1 MPNLLIARRCATSVR
16 GRQRWARPVVA
27 AGLHLAALCLAIA
40 QAQAQAQSL
49 DELYTAARGYDA
61 TYLSGRSL
69 ADSAPYRAAQ
79 ADALLR
85 PSVSLD
91 ASANTGR
98 VETSFG
104 NGSFNTRSGQL
115 SARQPLFNRNSSVTI
130 DQAQRELEASALRL
144 EVAEQDLIVRLAQ
157 AYFDVLAAQ
166 DALATTRTSKVA
178 INEQLASAKRNFEVG
193 TATITDTR
201 EAQARFDLATA
212 QELAADNDLRNKRIA
227 LDLLVGRSNVEPK
240 GLTPPV
246 SLPPIAPA
254 DVEVWARNADAQH
267 PSVRLAQLSL
277 EIARLETSKARAGH
291 LPTLDAVAS
300 VANQYNSSGRSGS
313 QLSSAGTTNT
323 GSIGVQFNLPLFTG
337 LSVQNRIKETLAL
350 EDKSNNDLEAARRAV
365 SLGTRQAYF
374 GVQSLRAQVL
384 ALEAAES
391 SSALALEATQLGYR
405 VGVRVNIDVLN
416 AQTQLY
422 TTRRDLSKARYD
434 TLLGGL
440 RLRQAAGQLKAED
453 VTAVSRLLTR

>member
-1 MPNLLIARRCATSVR
+1 MTAPLLRRSLAACLNA
-16 GRQRWARPVVA
+16 VVA
-27 AGLHLAALCLAIA
+27 GIA
-40 QAQAQAQSL
+40 MVTAMGAQAQSL
-49 DELYTAARGYDA
+49 DALYTAARSYDA
-61 TYLSGRSL
+61 TYLSARAL
-69 ADSAPYRAAQ
+69 ADSAQYRAAQ

-91 ASANTGR
+91 ADVNTGR
-98 VETSFG
+98 VETG
-104 NGSFNTRSGQL
+104 LGTGSFNTRSGQL

-130 DQAQRELEASALRL
+130 EQAQRELDAAALRL

-201 EAQARFDLATA
+201 EAQARFDLAAA
-212 QELAADNDLRNKRIA
+212 QEIAADNDLRNARIA
-227 LDLLVGRSNVEPK
+227 LDVLVGQSNVQPQ
-240 GLTPPV
+240 GLNPPV
-246 SLPPIAPA
+246 TLPPVVPA
-254 DVEVWARNADAQH
+254 DAEVWARAADGQH
-267 PSVRLAQLSL
+267 PQVRLAQLTL
-277 EIARLETSKARAGH
+277 EVAQLETSKARAGH
-291 LPTLDAVAS
+291 LPTLDAVAGL
-300 VANQYNSSGRSGS
+300 NSSFNSTGNSGS
-313 QLSSAGTTNT
+313 QLSRSGTTNT

-337 LSVQNRIKETLAL
+337 LSVQNRIKETLSL
-350 EDKSNNDLEAARRAV
+350 EERSRNDLEAARRAV

-374 GVQSLRAQVL
+374 GVQSLQAQVL

-440 RLRQAAGQLKAED
+440 RLRQAAGQLKAGD
-453 VTAVSRLLTR
+453 VTAVSRLLAP

>member
-1 MPNLLIARRCATSVR
+1 MPALPITPRHADSATKPR
-16 GRQRWARPVVA
+16 RWARLLAVT
-27 AGLHLAALCLAIA
+27 GLNLTALCLAT
-40 QAQAQAQSL
+40 AQAQSL

-61 TYLSGRSL
+61 TYLSARSL

-79 ADALLR
+79 ANALLR
-85 PSVSLD
+85 PSLNLD

-98 VETSFG
+98 VETAS
-104 NGSFNTRSGQL
+104 NNASFNTRSGQL
-115 SARQPLFNRNSSVTI
+115 SARQPLFNRSSSVTI
-130 DQAQRELEASALRL
+130 DQAERELAASALRL
-144 EVAEQDLIVRLAQ
+144 ELAEQDLIVRLAQ

-227 LDLLVGRSNVEPK
+227 LDLLVGRSNVEPR

-246 SLPPIAPA
+246 TLSPITPA
-254 DVEVWARNADAQH
+254 DADAWARNADAQH

-277 EIARLETSKARAGH
+277 EVARLETSKARSGH

-300 VANQYNSSGRSGS
+300 VTSQYNSSGRSGS
-313 QLSSAGTTNT
+313 QLSGVGTTNT

-350 EDKSNNDLEAARRAV
+350 EDKSQNDLEAARRAV

-374 GVQSLRAQVL
+374 GVQSLQAQVL

-440 RLRQAAGQLKAED
+440 RLRQAAGQLKPED
-453 VTAVSRLLTR
+453 VTAVSRLLSP

>member
-1 MPNLLIARRCATSVR
+1 MPTPPIHPRCALLATRSQPWVRLTSVT
-16 GRQRWARPVVA
+16 
-27 AGLHLAALCLAIA
+27 LLNLAALCMGA
-40 QAQAQAQSL
+40 AQAQSL

-61 TYLSGRSL
+61 TYLSARSL
-69 ADSAPYRAAQ
+69 ADSAQYRAAQ

-91 ASANTGR
+91 VSANTGR
-98 VETSFG
+98 VETGFG

-115 SARQPLFNRNSSVTI
+115 SARQPLFNFNSSVTI

-166 DALATTRTSKVA
+166 DALATNRTSKVA
-178 INEQLASAKRNFEVG
+178 ISEQLASAKRNFEVG

-246 SLPPIAPA
+246 SLPSINPGDA
-254 DVEVWARNADAQH
+254 EVWARNADAQH
-267 PSVRLAQLSL
+267 PSVRLALL
-277 EIARLETSKARAGH
+277 TLDVARLETSKARSGH
-291 LPTLDAVAS
+291 FPTLDAVAS
-300 VANQYNSSGRSGS
+300 VSSQYNSTGRSGS

-350 EDKSNNDLEAARRAV
+350 EDKSQNDLEAARRAV
-365 SLGTRQAYF
+365 SLSTRQAFF
-374 GVQSLRAQVL
+374 GVQSLQAQVL

-391 SSALALEATQLGYR
+391 SSALALEATQVGYR

-440 RLRQAAGQLKAED
+440 RLRQAAGQLKPED